1 MIWLS
6 TSMSKI
12 YKIAYDIPIIYK
24 NVPINKKI
32 VKKEP
37 FLKTTISSSG
47 WDLVT
52 KQIKNRT
59 IYLDISEYDKLEKIN
74 ISDTKSLIKE
84 TFSDLTIIDV
94 YPLFFSLQF
103 EKLLSKKVS
112 ISLKFK
118 EDFIANFYINKTPIL
133 TPDSVTIIS
142 DAKGLAEVTQIETVV
157 INVLET
163 DSTIKNIALI
173 IPGNL
178 IADIN
183 QTNVKFDIE
192 EFAEKEF
199 VLPINIENK
208 PKNTDLVF
216 YPEEIKLKC
225 LIPFSEF
232 EKIMASD
239 FYISADFN
247 NIEVSKK
254 NTLNLTIREQPN
266 SIRNIQLEKD
276 EIEFIIYSN

>member
-1 MIWLS
+1 
-6 TSMSKI
+6 MSKI

-32 VKKEP
+32 VKKQS

-103 EKLLSKKVS
+103 EKLLSKKVP

-118 EDFIANFYINKTPIL
+118 EDFIANFHINKTPTL

-142 DAKGLAEVTQIETVV
+142 DAKGLAEITQIETVV

-183 QTNVKFDIE
+183 QTSVEFDIE

-199 VLPINIENK
+199 LLPINIENK

-232 EKIMASD
+232 EKIMASN

-254 NTLNLTIREQPN
+254 NTLNLTIREHPN

>member
-1 MIWLS
+1 
-6 TSMSKI
+6 MSKI

-32 VKKEP
+32 VKKQS

-103 EKLLSKKVS
+103 EKLLSKKVP

-118 EDFIANFYINKTPIL
+118 EDFIANFHINKTPIL

-142 DAKGLAEVTQIETVV
+142 DAKGLAEITQIETVV

-183 QTNVKFDIE
+183 QTSVEFDIE

-199 VLPINIENK
+199 LLPINIENK

-232 EKIMASD
+232 EKIMASN

-254 NTLNLTIREQPN
+254 NTLNLTIREHPN

>member
-1 MIWLS
+1 
-6 TSMSKI
+6 MSKI

-32 VKKEP
+32 VKKQS

-103 EKLLSKKVS
+103 EKLLSKKVP

-142 DAKGLAEVTQIETVV
+142 DAKGLAEITQIETVV

-183 QTNVKFDIE
+183 QTSVEFDIE

-199 VLPINIENK
+199 LLPINIENK

-232 EKIMASD
+232 EKIMASN

-254 NTLNLTIREQPN
+254 NTLNLTIREHPN